1 VKPVLVLLAC
11 LVLLPQVASARCF
24 HFCRGQLDFG
34 LGFGATVN
42 QDSSTFFLHA
52 DVDYFVVDGLSL
64 GLATRYTWDPRT
76 MLPEAVL
83 RFTPLV
89 LWNISPYVVARAG
102 RIFSFDRA
110 MPDATTVSGGLGI
123 AYFVTPFVSIVLEG
137 LYQHV
142 FDDAYDGGGD
152 CFGGVRVFFG

>member
-1 VKPVLVLLAC
+1 MKSVLVLLAC
-11 LVLLPQVASARCF
+11 LVLLPAAASARCF

-42 QDSSTFFLHA
+42 QASSTFFLPI

-76 MLPEAVL
+76 MLPEAVV
-83 RFTPLV
+83 RFSPLV
-89 LWNISPYVVARAG
+89 LWNITPYVVARAG
-102 RIFSFDRA
+102 HVFSFEAA

-142 FDDAYDGGGD
+142 FHDAYDGGAD